1 MFYISSQH
9 HIVSKI
15 KFTYGGPK
23 KQHFK
28 KKHTLLQNPK
38 KSSEAFYI
46 NNQNQNVYKKVFL
59 IRKQTGKIAM
69 TEWDES

>member
-1 MFYISSQH
+1 M
-9 HIVSKI
+9 
-15 KFTYGGPK
+15 GAPK
-23 KQHFK
+23 SNILKP
-28 KKHTLLQNPK
+28 HTLLQSPK

-46 NNQNQNVYKKVFL
+46 NNPNQNVYKKVFL